1 MDRNFKGIWIPK
13 EIWLAEDLTLQE
25 KVLLVEIDS
34 LDDEITGCYAS
45 NKYFSKFFKL
55 TTQRVS
61 QIINAL
67 ASKKYIS
74 ITFEYQGK
82 EIEKRILK
90 INRPPYP
97 NVEVSNKFDRY
108 QENLQGGIKYSKEG
122 YQENFKDNNIYKNN
136 INNNIKD
143 TYFDDEELNDLF
155 KDFLDMRKKKK
166 VPNTDRSIKL
176 LLNKLNKYSI
186 EEQKDMIER
195 SIISGWTSVFP
206 RDKKTNETK
215 TDRYLREREE
225 LLKEEE
231 NK

>member
-34 LDDEITGCYAS
+34 LDDEETGCYAS
-45 NKYFSKFFKL
+45 NSYFSKFFKL

-67 ASKKYIS
+67 ASKEYIS

-82 EIEKRILK
+82 EIDKRILK

-108 QENLQGGIKYSKEG
+108 QENLQKGIKYSKEG
-122 YQENFKDNNIYKNN
+122 YQENFKENNIYKNN
-136 INNNIKD
+136 INNNKIK
-143 TYFDDEELNDLF
+143 YFDDKDLDNLF
-155 KDFLDMRKKKK
+155 KEYLGLRKKIKA
-166 VPNTDRSIKL
+166 VNSDRAIKG
-176 LLNKLNKYSI
+176 LLNKLEPYPDNIKKQMI
-186 EEQKDMIER
+186 EE
-195 SIISGWTSVFP
+195 SIVNSWKSVYP
-206 RDKKTNETK
+206 LK
-215 TDRYLREREE
+215 
-225 LLKEEE
+225 KEER
-231 NK
+231 KPQDFDRPVWLDMDL